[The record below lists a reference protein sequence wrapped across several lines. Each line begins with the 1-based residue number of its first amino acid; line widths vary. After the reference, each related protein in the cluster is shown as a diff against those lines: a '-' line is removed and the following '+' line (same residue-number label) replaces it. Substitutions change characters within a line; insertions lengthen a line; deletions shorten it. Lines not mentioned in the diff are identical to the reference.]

1 MADIDYFAN
10 EAELPEGTLAQLFL
24 ETVDR
29 FGDAPAFRAFVGD
42 TDELRSISHRE
53 ARALVRQV
61 TGGLQALG
69 IQRGDRVAILSDNR
83 PEWALSDY
91 GCICA
96 GVPDVPIYATLLPS
110 QVAYILE
117 DSGAKL
123 VFVSDREQMDKAVEA
138 AGECSQDVR
147 VVVYDDPGQLPEGV
161 LSWERFLEMGRE
173 RMSEVPDE
181 AFRAAA
187 LGCEPHDLA
196 TLIYTSGTTGSP
208 KGVML
213 THNNL
218 YSNVRASAI
227 ALQVRDT
234 DETLS
239 FLPLCHVF
247 QRMVDYLLFSAG
259 CTITYAHDIHTA
271 VDDMEKV
278 GPTIVVSVPRLY
290 EKVYNAVLGAR
301 GVKGVLLHW
310 AREVAGAW
318 ADERLAGRR
327 PTAVLRFV
335 RGVADRVVLRKI
347 RGRVGGRL
355 RFFVSGGAPLEPEIN
370 RFFYSVGLTIL
381 EGYGLT
387 ETSPVTNVNTERD
400 FRIGTVGKPVAGTE
414 IRIAAD
420 GEILVR
426 GPQVMKGY
434 YGNPEATAE
443 AIDPDGWFHTGD
455 IGLLDRDGFLRIT
468 DRKKDLIV
476 TAGGKNVAPQ
486 PIENRLKTN
495 PYVEQIVMVG
505 DRRKFCALLLVPD
518 FGRLEAWATSNGISA
533 ASRAELVSDPR
544 VQGLIQTEILG
555 GLDDLAPYEM
565 PKKVAVL
572 TEEFTIANG
581 ALTPTQKVKRRIIEE
596 RFGNL

>member
-1 MADIDYFAN
+1 
-10 EAELPEGTLAQLFL
+10 
-24 ETVDR
+24 
-29 FGDAPAFRAFVGD
+29 
-42 TDELRSISHRE
+42 
-53 ARALVRQV
+53 
-61 TGGLQALG
+61 
-69 IQRGDRVAILSDNR
+69 
-83 PEWALSDY
+83 
-91 GCICA
+91 
-96 GVPDVPIYATLLPS
+96 
-110 QVAYILE
+110 
-117 DSGAKL
+117 
-123 VFVSDREQMDKAVEA
+123 
-138 AGECSQDVR
+138 
-147 VVVYDDPGQLPEGV
+147 
-161 LSWERFLEMGRE
+161 
-173 RMSEVPDE
+173 
-181 AFRAAA
+181 
-187 LGCEPHDLA
+187 
-196 TLIYTSGTTGSP
+196 
-208 KGVML
+208 
-213 THNNL
+213 
-218 YSNVRASAI
+218 
-227 ALQVRDT
+227 
-234 DETLS
+234 
-239 FLPLCHVF
+239 
-247 QRMVDYLLFSAG
+247 
-259 CTITYAHDIHTA
+259 
-271 VDDMEKV
+271 
-278 GPTIVVSVPRLY
+278 
-290 EKVYNAVLGAR
+290 
-301 GVKGVLLHW
+301 
-310 AREVAGAW
+310 
-318 ADERLAGRR
+318 
-327 PTAVLRFV
+327 
-335 RGVADRVVLRKI
+335 
-347 RGRVGGRL
+347 
-355 RFFVSGGAPLEPEIN
+355 
-370 RFFYSVGLTIL
+370 
-381 EGYGLT
+381 
-387 ETSPVTNVNTERD
+387 VNTERD

-596 RFGNL
+596 RFGNLIDRFYSEDNVDRAVLVE